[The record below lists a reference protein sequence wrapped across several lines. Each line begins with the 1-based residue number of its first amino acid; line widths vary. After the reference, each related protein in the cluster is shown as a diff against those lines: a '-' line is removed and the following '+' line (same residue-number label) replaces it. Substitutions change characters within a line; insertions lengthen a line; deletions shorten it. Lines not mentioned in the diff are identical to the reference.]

1 MPMAGE
7 VYLKQFISEIASFFQ
22 EEENSLSS
30 FSVPL
35 VFLGL
40 ARQNARERQRVYLR
54 AAKRAV

>member
-1 MPMAGE
+1 MVGE

-30 FSVPL
+30 SSVPL

-40 ARQNARERQRVYLR
+40 VRQNARERQRVYLR